1 MPQIAQ
7 LTDDGWYLLSQIFW
21 LLVVFGGIYFVIG
34 RGMLPK
40 IEATVD
46 LRDRKI
52 SDDLAAAKAAHGAVD
67 VLDEQYR
74 TTLEASRAEAQ
85 KAVQSAKD
93 KAARDAE
100 KKLAKADSELG
111 ERLTAAETALGAA
124 KTSAMAEIEAVAAD
138 AARDLVARLSG
149 TNVTAAEAGK
159 AVKAVIHG

>member
-7 LTDDGWYLLSQIFW
+7 LTEDSWYLLSQIFW
-21 LLVVFGGIYFVIG
+21 LLIVFGGIYVVIG

-52 SDDLAAAKAAHGAVD
+52 ADDLAAAKAAHAGAD
-67 VLDEQYR
+67 TLDEQYR

-85 KAVQSAKD
+85 KSVQVAKD

-100 KKLAKADSELG
+100 KKLAKADADVAVKLA
-111 ERLTAAETALGAA
+111 AAEADLGAA

-149 TNVTAAEAGK
+149 TSVSAAEAGK
-159 AVKAVIHG
+159 AVKAALNV